1 MIVMTLSDPDGSV
14 DREREMIVVISNATD
29 DLQLFAAP
37 SVAGI
42 DFTLHEI
49 QQACVCRQAGGER
62 LEWAVSDVI

>member
-42 DFTLHEI
+42 DFTLHT
-49 QQACVCRQAGGER
+49 AGVVR
-62 LEWAVSDVI
+62 PVSAHIVLGQ